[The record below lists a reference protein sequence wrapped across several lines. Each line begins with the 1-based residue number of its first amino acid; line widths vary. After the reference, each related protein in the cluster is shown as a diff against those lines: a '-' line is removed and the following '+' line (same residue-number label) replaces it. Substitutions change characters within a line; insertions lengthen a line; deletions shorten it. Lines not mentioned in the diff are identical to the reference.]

1 LTRSLNFIE
10 QNQIDSTH
18 VQEQSAVVSMKES
31 DANDTAVLITTK
43 NNVNSANNAARSSRF
58 MKCVHSQR
66 TDDEWR
72 SHERE
77 SSSSY
82 TRSTVIQ
89 TQRHERSQS
98 KWDSDLN
105 NKRDQHV
112 NS

>member
-1 LTRSLNFIE
+1 
-10 QNQIDSTH
+10 
-18 VQEQSAVVSMKES
+18 MKEN

-43 NNVNSANNAARSSRF
+43 NNVNSANNAAKSSKF

-72 SHERE
+72 FHERE

-82 TRSTVIQ
+82 TRSTAIQ
-89 TQRHERSQS
+89 TQRHEKSQS
-98 KWDSDLN
+98 KQDSDLD
-105 NKRDQHV
+105 NKWNQHV

>member
-1 LTRSLNFIE
+1 
-10 QNQIDSTH
+10 
-18 VQEQSAVVSMKES
+18 MKEN

-43 NNVNSANNAARSSRF
+43 NNVNSANDAAKSSKF

-72 SHERE
+72 FHERE

-82 TRSTVIQ
+82 TRSTAIQ
-89 TQRHERSQS
+89 NQRHEKSQS
-98 KWDSDLN
+98 KQDSDLDN
-105 NKRDQHV
+105 EWNQHV

>member
-1 LTRSLNFIE
+1 MTRSLDFIE
-10 QNQIDSTH
+10 QNWIDFTH

-31 DANDTAVLITTK
+31 DASDTVVLITMK
-43 NNVNSANNAARSSRF
+43 NNVNSVDNAAKFSKF
-58 MKCVHSQR
+58 MKCVHLQR
-66 TDDEWR
+66 TDNEWR

-82 TRSTVIQ
+82 TRSTAIQ

-98 KWDSDLN
+98 KWDSDLDN
-105 NKRDQHV
+105 EWDQHV